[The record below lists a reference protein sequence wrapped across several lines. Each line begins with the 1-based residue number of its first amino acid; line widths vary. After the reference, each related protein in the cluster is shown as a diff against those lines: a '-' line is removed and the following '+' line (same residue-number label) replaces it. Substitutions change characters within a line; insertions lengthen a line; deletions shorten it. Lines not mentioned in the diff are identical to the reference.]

1 MSQIWLGTNY
11 GSVIVLNSIS
21 TINSSNVVANEAQ
34 AAETDVNVLDTENLK
49 STVIN
54 STGTHLQ
61 LKGQILDIAFLDM
74 NGILL
79 TLVNSNNNLDSSTKS
94 MSKLADDDLDL
105 DIDFNLNAQMLS
117 NSIAD
122 NFFFGASSNAAA
134 TTNNEQLSH
143 EITSASSSSPNTTPT
158 ANSFVNPFGNNSQQQ
173 PNEDLKEN
181 KFFNKIS
188 KSRIC
193 CLTNLI

>member
-21 TINSSNVVANEAQ
+21 TINSSNANTNETQTTEA
-34 AAETDVNVLDTENLK
+34 DVIPDLENLK

-54 STGTHLQ
+54 SAGTHLQ

-94 MSKLADDDLDL
+94 MSKLVEDDLDL

-122 NFFFGASSNAAA
+122 NFFFGASSNVA
-134 TTNNEQLSH
+134 TNEQLSH
-143 EITSASSSSPNTTPT
+143 EITSGSSSSPNTTPT
-158 ANSFVNPFGNNSQQQ
+158 ANSFVNPFGNNSQQ

-181 KFFNKIS
+181 KFFNKNS
-188 KSRIC
+188 KSK
-193 CLTNLI
+193 LNTLP